1 MGGEDENPFGAMR
14 ILQAMADA
22 LPTHAPNDTT
32 SDVSSSHE
40 LVALLTHACMVANGF
55 RLLGFDEG
63 DIKGT
68 PVEKRNHSGRANH
81 KPYLTEAEC
90 HELAPQ
96 LPANWNA
103 SFNTYTFIYEH
114 RRSACRFIVK
124 VARMGGKAEIRGM
137 ALKEDLVARS
147 EIVIKD
153 FISNAA
159 LPIRITMTPEGEED
173 RSDLRQKL
181 QNVFVSVDSV
191 EQLANSIGT
200 NIVQVLTPTARM
212 ESLRETPD
220 DMTRLPIQASHP
232 DIAPPPTLQDTLPP
246 SARARIPVGDF
257 PPPDFEDPYDLNRPP
272 AYPASTPAHMPF
284 GNIGADDLYPPGL
297 GPHDPL
303 HPGLRIPPFP
313 QRPQGGGG
321 GGGGMH
327 PTFDDPLF
335 GGRGGMGGMGGEFD
349 PQVPP
354 GARYDP
360 LGPGGEPR
368 FSGRGPRGGN
378 GAFGGGGAFGRGG
391 SPFGGGGGGGPWG
404 GSDGF

>member
-1 MGGEDENPFGAMR
+1 MGGEGENPFGAMR

-32 SDVSSSHE
+32 SDLSSSHE
-40 LVALLTHACMVANGF
+40 LVALLTHACMVANEF

-63 DIKGT
+63 DIK
-68 PVEKRNHSGRANH
+68 
-81 KPYLTEAEC
+81 EAEC

-96 LPANWNA
+96 LPENWNA

-124 VARMGGKAEIRGM
+124 VDRMGGKAEIRGM
-137 ALKEDLVARS
+137 ALKEDLIARS

-181 QNVFVSVDSV
+181 QNAFVSVDGV
-191 EQLANSIGT
+191 EHLVNLIGT

-212 ESLRETPD
+212 ESLKETPD
-220 DMTRLPIQASHP
+220 DMARLPTQTFHP
-232 DIAPPPTLQDTLPP
+232 GIAPPPTLQDTLPP
-246 SARARIPVGDF
+246 SARARVPVGEF

-272 AYPASTPAHMPF
+272 SYPASTPAHRPF

-303 HPGLRIPPFP
+303 RPGRLVPSLPPGY
-313 QRPQGGGG
+313 RGG

-335 GGRGGMGGMGGEFD
+335 GGRGTGGMGGDEFD

-368 FSGRGPRGGN
+368 FSGRGPRGG
-378 GAFGGGGAFGRGG
+378 GGAFGRGG
-391 SPFGGGGGGGPWG
+391 GHFGGAEGPWG
-404 GSDGF
+404 GW